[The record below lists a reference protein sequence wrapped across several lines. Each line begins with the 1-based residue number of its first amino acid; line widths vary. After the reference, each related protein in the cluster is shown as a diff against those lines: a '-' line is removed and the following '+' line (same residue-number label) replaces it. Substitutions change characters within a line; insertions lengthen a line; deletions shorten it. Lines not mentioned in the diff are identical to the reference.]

1 MPKPSDP
8 GLEYV
13 LDQIRNEFEFRKTVH
28 QNNLFL
34 DLDVKI
40 TAERGKITRAS
51 IGGVK
56 FVMSKLNE
64 LTNKK

>member
-1 MPKPSDP
+1 MQKTSDP

-13 LDQIRNEFEFRKTVH
+13 LDQIRNEFQFRKTVH
-28 QNNLFL
+28 QDQLFL
-34 DLDVKI
+34 DLEVKI
-40 TAERGKITRAS
+40 TAERGNITRAS

-56 FVMSKLNE
+56 FVMSKVNE

>member
-1 MPKPSDP
+1 MPKMSDP

-13 LDQIRNEFEFRKTVH
+13 LDQIRNEFQFRKTVH
-28 QNNLFL
+28 QDQLFL
-34 DLDVKI
+34 DLEVKI
-40 TAERGKITRAS
+40 TAERGNITRAS

-56 FVMSKLNE
+56 FVMSKVNE